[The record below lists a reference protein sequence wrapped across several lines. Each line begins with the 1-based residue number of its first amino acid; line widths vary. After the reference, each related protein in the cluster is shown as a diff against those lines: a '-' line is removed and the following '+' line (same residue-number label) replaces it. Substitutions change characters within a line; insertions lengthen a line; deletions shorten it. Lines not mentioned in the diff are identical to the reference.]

1 MFLYCAYDNKT
12 LKTLVLVPKTI
23 SQTLFFA
30 EINKKKNIFT
40 GYMDKQMTSHLYFIL
55 LFEKKCASYFLSQW
69 LSTLCAVSRVVTAE
83 NFRNVAFTD
92 YQKCRF

>member
-1 MFLYCAYDNKT
+1 
-12 LKTLVLVPKTI
+12 
-23 SQTLFFA
+23 
-30 EINKKKNIFT
+30 
-40 GYMDKQMTSHLYFIL
+40 MDKQMTSHLYFIL